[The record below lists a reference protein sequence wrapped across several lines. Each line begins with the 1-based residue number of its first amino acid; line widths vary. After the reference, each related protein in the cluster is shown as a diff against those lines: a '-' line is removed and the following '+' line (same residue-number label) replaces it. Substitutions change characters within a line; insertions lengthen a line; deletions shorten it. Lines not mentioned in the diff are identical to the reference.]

1 MLVDAEWLAGAGQ
14 VEGADRAEGGRAV
27 LVLCLQA
34 DQVVGEFSLSNL
46 ATGHDGLVVGPSSLS
61 EGYIQLLVSSFS
73 CEKSVCVFAIRGMS
87 LFMEERE
94 MHIILLFMLNTNL
107 TVLTCNKRDCWL
119 YKSHLFG
126 DKICFYQDGK
136 CIYNHLLLYSWSAFL
151 IRALFFFLGVSELF
165 TQGTWA
171 LYSEAEKV
179 GLNSLTSNTLM

>member
-87 LFMEERE
+87 LFMEERK

-119 YKSHLFG
+119 YKTHLFG

-136 CIYNHLLLYSWSAFL
+136 CIYNHTYIAIFVVSFFNKS
-151 IRALFFFLGVSELF
+151 IIFFLGGIRVI
-165 TQGTWA
+165 
-171 LYSEAEKV
+171 YSRYLDTV
-179 GLNSLTSNTLM
+179 LRG

>member
-87 LFMEERE
+87 LFMVERE

-107 TVLTCNKRDCWL
+107 TVLTCNKRDWL
-119 YKSHLFG
+119 YKTHLFG

-151 IRALFFFLGVSELF
+151 IKEHYFFWVYQSYLL
-165 TQGTWA
+165 
-171 LYSEAEKV
+171 KV
-179 GLNSLTSNTLM
+179 PGHCTPSLRRSD